1 MSTVRNEIR
10 LRLAARLTID
20 KESRKPV
27 SYVISDPVS
36 VKAAASSPTNFA
48 ALYQSKTFLVDH
60 DVRVLDLAGELY
72 DRYIKDCIKKKQEP
86 SLTYGHFCTEAHD
99 KIGLTKD
106 EEDVYNRRLAE
117 SLGIKQPPPEAP
129 GQQPI
134 RDKDGKD
141 IKKEA
146 RKTKVKG
153 DDGSTTEPASDVVT
167 KTEDELKR
175 EEVLQKICDR
185 LKHPV
190 AGKEKE
196 TAKQI
201 LCDEFNVS
209 MQVVE
214 GLYDEAVRRSEI
226 GFVLLPELKVAHV
239 AKFFDTFAE
248 MLFSIQATAANSV
261 PLIGMS
267 NLEQVGETV
276 EAQVIDEWEDPKPPR
291 GQLLPV
297 FDKFEDV
304 TPEFRQEYREAN
316 LPQLHQACMSQAFSD
331 VLALHFDCTQDEAK
345 NLIKLAK
352 ENVGVEPGESAGSA
366 SDWDGDLFA
375 IVVQTAAEILDEFR
389 ANNKVVSIDSK
400 KPKRSTTAKGAN
412 SAKSASP
419 AQSTKATGATH
430 ARQGA
435 SKNSKAALKEQFS
448 KKSNSKKAK

>member
-72 DRYIKDCIKKKQEP
+72 DRYIKECIKKKQEP

-146 RKTKVKG
+146 RKTKIKG
-153 DDGSTTEPASDVVT
+153 DDGSTAEPASDVVT

-175 EEVLQKICDR
+175 EEVLQKICNR
-185 LKHPV
+185 IANAPPF
-190 AGKEKE
+190 KEKD
-196 TAKQI
+196 TVKQV
-201 LCDEFNVS
+201 LCDEFGVPIE
-209 MQVVE
+209 VVE
-214 GLYDEAVRRSEI
+214 GLYEEAVTRSEI
-226 GFVLLPELKVAHV
+226 GFVILSELTVLHV
-239 AKFFDTFAE
+239 QKLFDVFAE
-248 MLFSIQATAANSV
+248 MLRTISATAANSV

-267 NLEQVGETV
+267 NLDQVGEAV
-276 EAQVIDEWEDPKPPR
+276 EAQVIDEWEDSKPPSR
-291 GQLLPV
+291 QLLTV
-297 FDKFEDV
+297 FEKFENV
-304 TPEFRQEYREAN
+304 TDETRQEFREAN
-316 LPQLHQACMSQAFSD
+316 LPQLHQACFVQAFSD
-331 VLALHFDCTQDEAK
+331 VLALHFDCTQEEAK
-345 NLIKLAK
+345 NLIQLAK
-352 ENVGVEPGESAGSA
+352 AKVGVEPGESGGSA